1 VRGAVALNFLKLVAL
16 TAIVCGAWAALGWAL
31 DGFYGL
37 VLFLFA
43 SLLVGTAVVWHG
55 ERMLLAMLHAR
66 EVPLGELPHIHSTLE
81 RIALKARVPK
91 PRLYL
96 IEDGHLRSLS
106 AGTGPRRS
114 GIAITRGLLSAAR
127 AEEVEGLLAHEIAHI
142 RRRDVAVQTLVA
154 LLTLTILELSRL
166 GWRAQ
171 GALLYVLGP
180 LAASFTNAFVAPK
193 RELRADAY
201 AAALVDSPHGLAD
214 ALLRLELAGELVV
227 FAENPATEPLYV
239 VNPFGD
245 DRLAA
250 LFETHP
256 PIGDRVRALRALDA
270 SSQNDE
276 RPALAGPS

>member
-1 VRGAVALNFLKLVAL
+1 MRAAIALNVFKVVAL
-16 TAIVCGAWAALGWAL
+16 TTIVAGAWAALGWL
-31 DGFYGL
+31 LGDFSGL
-37 VLFLFA
+37 VLFLLA
-43 SLLVGTAVVWHG
+43 SLLIGSAVVWHG

-66 EVPLGELPHIHSTLE
+66 EVPLGELPHVHSVLE
-81 RIALKARVPK
+81 RLATKARVPK
-91 PRLYL
+91 PRLYV
-96 IEDGHLRSLS
+96 IEDPHLHSLS

-114 GIAITRGLLSAAR
+114 GIAVTRGLLGAAR
-127 AEEVEGLLAHEIAHI
+127 AEELEGLLAHELAHI

-154 LLTLTILELSRL
+154 TLTLTILELSRV

-180 LAASFTNAFVAPK
+180 IAASFTNAFVAPK

-201 AAALVDSPHGLAD
+201 AAWLAGSPHGLAD

-256 PIGDRVRALRALDA
+256 PIGERVHALRALDPEFSVA
-270 SSQNDE
+270 
-276 RPALAGPS
+276 A